1 MVIGSEILAQAF
13 FMEGK
18 YVQAFPAFGVER
30 RGGPVSAFCRID
42 DRHIN
47 LRCQIY
53 EPDHVMVLDSSM
65 LETTGITDG
74 LKKDGIVLVNGK
86 QSPGKYRELLGH
98 DYHLY
103 VLDASS
109 IALEHQLGTPSN
121 PIVNTSMLGAFS
133 SATGLVR
140 IESLERAIDHY
151 VPIKTES
158 NKKAA
163 RAAYEQVVKVQSGT
177 ERNCWHGCEKAQ

>member
-1 MVIGSEILAQAF
+1 MLIGSEVLAEAF
-13 FMEGK
+13 FIEGK

-30 RGGPVSAFCRID
+30 RGAPVTAFCRID
-42 DRHIN
+42 DKHIN
-47 LRCQIY
+47 LRCHIY
-53 EPDHVMVLDSSM
+53 EPDHVIVFDSSM
-65 LETTGITDG
+65 LETVAVARG
-74 LKKDGIVLVNGK
+74 LKKKGIVLINGK
-86 QSPGKYRELLGH
+86 QSPGNYRELVGH
-98 DYHLY
+98 DYQLY
-103 VLDASS
+103 MLDAAS

-151 VPIKTES
+151 VPVKTEN

-163 RAAYEQVVKVQSGT
+163 RAAYEQVVKV
-177 ERNCWHGCEKAQ
+177 